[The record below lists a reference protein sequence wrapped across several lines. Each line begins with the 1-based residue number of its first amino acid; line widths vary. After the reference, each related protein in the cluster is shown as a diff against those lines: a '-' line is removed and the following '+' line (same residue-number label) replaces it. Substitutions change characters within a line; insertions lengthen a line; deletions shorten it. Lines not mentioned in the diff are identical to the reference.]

1 VFDSESP
8 LDRRLL
14 DALNDDGHPAPPE
27 ARARVRAR
35 LAAVIPAMRVGPG
48 AGGTA
53 GGSSTPVPRS
63 HPLSFLGRRITG
75 LATFAA
81 GAATG
86 VAIYATHVPPSGAP
100 QTTVPDRPVPVE
112 VLVPAVSGT
121 PVPTVPVIGSVP
133 ELAEHAAPPTSG
145 LGSSA
150 PRRSAL
156 ALSPGSG
163 APVSSARSQPDAL
176 EQELLDDARA
186 GLRQGD
192 FDRALRSL
200 VLHHA
205 KYPAGRQAEEGDA
218 MEVEALAQAG
228 RPEEA
233 RRAAAAF
240 HARWPGSIHARTV
253 DSSVNAIP

>member
-1 VFDSESP
+1 MFDSESP

-53 GGSSTPVPRS
+53 GGSSTSVART
-63 HPLSFLGRRITG
+63 HALSFLGRRVTG

-86 VAIYATHVPPSGAP
+86 AAIYATHVSPSGAP
-100 QTTVPDRPVPVE
+100 QITVSEQQDPVAVLMPV
-112 VLVPAVSGT
+112 ASGSTVST
-121 PVPTVPVIGSVP
+121 APVIGSAP
-133 ELAEHAAPPTSG
+133 ELAEPAVSLTSG
-145 LGSSA
+145 LGSPI
-150 PRRSAL
+150 PRRSAH
-156 ALSPGSG
+156 ALSPGSS
-163 APVSSARSQPDAL
+163 ASVSSARSQPDPL

-186 GLRQGD
+186 GIRQKD

-200 VLHHA
+200 EIHHA
-205 KYPAGRQAEEGDA
+205 RYPAGRQAEERDA

-233 RRAAAAF
+233 RRATAVF
-240 HARWPGSIHARTV
+240 HARWPGSIHSKTV
-253 DSSVNAIP
+253 DSAVTAIP